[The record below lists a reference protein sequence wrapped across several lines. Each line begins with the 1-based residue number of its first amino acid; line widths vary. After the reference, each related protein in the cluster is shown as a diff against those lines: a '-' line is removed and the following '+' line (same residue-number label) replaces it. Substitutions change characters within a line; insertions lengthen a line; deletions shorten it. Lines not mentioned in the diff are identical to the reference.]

1 MLKATEEGDQIRAV
15 NIGSVESQLLP
26 YIVYGQTHYI
36 EVPDSPGRIYDESLE
51 EILAAILKC
60 IPECISEADF
70 KRLPA
75 AAAARSMFGRD
86 QCTAVGYNN
95 CDSTEPVLPFTISSR
110 LLKNTS
116 ISHTECG

>member
-36 EVPDSPGRIYDESLE
+36 EVPDSPGRINDESLE

-70 KRLPA
+70 KRLSDLLPHMEPVYVA
-75 AAAARSMFGRD
+75 TSARSNRG
-86 QCTAVGYNN
+86 
-95 CDSTEPVLPFTISSR
+95 E
-110 LLKNTS
+110 LLKE
-116 ISHTECG
+116 ILV